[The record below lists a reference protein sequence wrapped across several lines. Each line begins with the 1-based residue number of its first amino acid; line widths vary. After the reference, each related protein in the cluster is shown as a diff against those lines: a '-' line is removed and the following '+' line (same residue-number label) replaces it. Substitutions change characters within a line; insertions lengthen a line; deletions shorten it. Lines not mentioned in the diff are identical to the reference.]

1 MEGDLIIKDVDLD
14 YLKDD
19 LDCLEEVFEDFKDG
33 DSRYEE
39 FIEKAGVRVLGML
52 KTWAEGRKAEKE
64 DEELVEKITREV
76 IAHYDGS
83 SPISFGEVVRAGIEM
98 AVKEQRK
105 RLGK

>member
-1 MEGDLIIKDVDLD
+1 MNGDLIIKDVDLD

-52 KTWAEGRKAEKE
+52 KTWVEGRKAEKE
-64 DEELVEKITREV
+64 DEELAESLTTNLMMSNIEK
-76 IAHYDGS
+76 
-83 SPISFGEVVRAGIEM
+83 PIEIKT
-98 AVKEQRK
+98 AVLYALKAQRK

>member
-1 MEGDLIIKDVDLD
+1 MNGDLIIKDVDLD

-19 LDCLEEVFEDFKDG
+19 LDCLEEVFDDFKDG

-52 KTWAEGRKAEKE
+52 KTWAEDRKAEKE
-64 DEELVEKITREV
+64 DEELAESLTTNLKLNNTEK
-76 IAHYDGS
+76 
-83 SPISFGEVVRAGIEM
+83 PIEIKT
-98 AVKEQRK
+98 AVLYALKEQRK

>member
-1 MEGDLIIKDVDLD
+1 MKGDLIIKDVDLD

-52 KTWAEGRKAEKE
+52 KTWAEDRKAEKE
-64 DEELVEKITREV
+64 DEELAESLTTNLMMSNIGK
-76 IAHYDGS
+76 
-83 SPISFGEVVRAGIEM
+83 PIGIKT
-98 AVKEQRK
+98 AVLYALKEQRK

>member
-1 MEGDLIIKDVDLD
+1 MNGDLIIKDVDLD

-52 KTWAEGRKAEKE
+52 KTWAEDRKAEKE
-64 DEELVEKITREV
+64 DEELAESLTTNLMMSNIEK
-76 IAHYDGS
+76 
-83 SPISFGEVVRAGIEM
+83 PIEIKT
-98 AVKEQRK
+98 AVLYALKEQRK

>member
-1 MEGDLIIKDVDLD
+1 MNGDLIIKDVDLD

-19 LDCLEEVFEDFKDG
+19 LDCLEEVFEDFKEG

-64 DEELVEKITREV
+64 DEELAESLATNLMMSNIEK
-76 IAHYDGS
+76 
-83 SPISFGEVVRAGIEM
+83 PIEIKT
-98 AVKEQRK
+98 AVLYALKEQRK

>member
-1 MEGDLIIKDVDLD
+1 MKGDLIIKDVDLD

-39 FIEKAGVRVLGML
+39 FIEKAGVRVLGIL

-64 DEELVEKITREV
+64 DEEFAEELTTELLLNAVESRTEV
-76 IAHYDGS
+76 KA
-83 SPISFGEVVRAGIEM
+83 
-98 AVKEQRK
+98 AVLYVLKAQRK

>member
-1 MEGDLIIKDVDLD
+1 MKGDLIIKDVDLD

-64 DEELVEKITREV
+64 DEEFAEELTTELLLNAVESRTEV
-76 IAHYDGS
+76 KA
-83 SPISFGEVVRAGIEM
+83 
-98 AVKEQRK
+98 AVLYVLKAQRK

>member
-1 MEGDLIIKDVDLD
+1 MNGDLIIKDVDLD

-64 DEELVEKITREV
+64 DEELAESLTTNLMMSNIEK
-76 IAHYDGS
+76 
-83 SPISFGEVVRAGIEM
+83 PIEIKT
-98 AVKEQRK
+98 AVLYALKEQRK

>member
-1 MEGDLIIKDVDLD
+1 MNGDLIIKDVDLD

-64 DEELVEKITREV
+64 DEEFAEELTTELLLNAVESRTEV
-76 IAHYDGS
+76 KA
-83 SPISFGEVVRAGIEM
+83 
-98 AVKEQRK
+98 AVLYVLKAQRK

>member
-1 MEGDLIIKDVDLD
+1 MKGDLIIKDVDLD

-52 KTWAEGRKAEKE
+52 KTWAEGRKAERE
-64 DEELVEKITREV
+64 DEEFAEELTTTELLLNAVENRTEV
-76 IAHYDGS
+76 KA
-83 SPISFGEVVRAGIEM
+83 
-98 AVKEQRK
+98 AVLYVLKAQRK

>member
-1 MEGDLIIKDVDLD
+1 MKGDLIIKGVDLD

-39 FIEKAGVRVLGML
+39 FIEKAGVRVQGML

-64 DEELVEKITREV
+64 DEEFAESLATNIIMDNAKE
-76 IAHYDGS
+76 
-83 SPISFGEVVRAGIEM
+83 PIEIKDIVLYALK
-98 AVKEQRK
+98 AQRK

>member
-1 MEGDLIIKDVDLD
+1 MKGDLIIKDVDLD

-19 LDCLEEVFEDFKDG
+19 LDCLEEVFDDFKDG

-64 DEELVEKITREV
+64 DEELAESLTTNLMMSNIEK
-76 IAHYDGS
+76 
-83 SPISFGEVVRAGIEM
+83 PIEIKT
-98 AVKEQRK
+98 AVLYALKEQRK

>member
-1 MEGDLIIKDVDLD
+1 MNGDLIIKDVDLD

-52 KTWAEGRKAEKE
+52 KTWVEGRKAEKE
-64 DEELVEKITREV
+64 DEELAESLTTNLMMSDIEK
-76 IAHYDGS
+76 
-83 SPISFGEVVRAGIEM
+83 PIEIKT
-98 AVKEQRK
+98 AVLYALKAQRK
-105 RLGK
+105 RIGK

>member
-1 MEGDLIIKDVDLD
+1 MKGDLIIKDVDLD

-64 DEELVEKITREV
+64 DEELAESLTTNLMMSNIEK
-76 IAHYDGS
+76 
-83 SPISFGEVVRAGIEM
+83 PIEIKT
-98 AVKEQRK
+98 AVLYALKEQRK

>member
-1 MEGDLIIKDVDLD
+1 MKGNLIIKDVDLD

-52 KTWAEGRKAEKE
+52 KTWAEDRKAEKE
-64 DEELVEKITREV
+64 DEELAESLTTNLMMSNIEK
-76 IAHYDGS
+76 
-83 SPISFGEVVRAGIEM
+83 PIEIKT
-98 AVKEQRK
+98 AVLYALKEQRK
-105 RLGK
+105 RLIK

>member
-64 DEELVEKITREV
+64 DEEFAEELTTELLLNAVESRTEV
-76 IAHYDGS
+76 KA
-83 SPISFGEVVRAGIEM
+83 
-98 AVKEQRK
+98 AVLYVLKAQRK

>member
-1 MEGDLIIKDVDLD
+1 MKGDLIIKDVDLD

-64 DEELVEKITREV
+64 DEELAESLTTNLMMSDIEK
-76 IAHYDGS
+76 
-83 SPISFGEVVRAGIEM
+83 PIEIKT
-98 AVKEQRK
+98 AVLYALKAQRK

>member
-1 MEGDLIIKDVDLD
+1 MNGDLIIKDVDLD

-52 KTWAEGRKAEKE
+52 KTWAEGRRAEKE
-64 DEELVEKITREV
+64 DEEFAEELTTELLLNAVESRTEV
-76 IAHYDGS
+76 KA
-83 SPISFGEVVRAGIEM
+83 
-98 AVKEQRK
+98 AVLYVLKAQRK

>member
-1 MEGDLIIKDVDLD
+1 MNGDLIIKDVDLD

-19 LDCLEEVFEDFKDG
+19 LDYLEEVFEDFKEG

-64 DEELVEKITREV
+64 DEEFAEELTTELLLNAVESRTEV
-76 IAHYDGS
+76 KA
-83 SPISFGEVVRAGIEM
+83 
-98 AVKEQRK
+98 AVLYVLKAQRK

>member
-1 MEGDLIIKDVDLD
+1 MNGDLIIKDVDLD

-19 LDCLEEVFEDFKDG
+19 LDYLEEVFEDFKEG

-52 KTWAEGRKAEKE
+52 KTWAEGRKAERE
-64 DEELVEKITREV
+64 DEELANALVSEQFPDATRNAAELLKQG
-76 IAHYDGS
+76 AL
-83 SPISFGEVVRAGIEM
+83 AGLK
-98 AVKEQRK
+98 AQRK

>member
-1 MEGDLIIKDVDLD
+1 MKDDLIIKDVDLD

-52 KTWAEGRKAEKE
+52 KTWVEGRKAEKE
-64 DEELVEKITREV
+64 DEELAESLTTNLMMSDIEK
-76 IAHYDGS
+76 
-83 SPISFGEVVRAGIEM
+83 PIEIKT
-98 AVKEQRK
+98 AVLYALKAQRK